1 MDVNL
6 DAADE
11 LRDGLPQYLPMRIVE
26 ATARAAGSPVGLYVI
41 DVDGSFLHLLAGDEG
56 VFPERIDAPLAIG
69 PELPLEALPA
79 LGDTLSDVLPG
90 SCWAPLLLGDRAL
103 GVLISRSRP
112 AVDLAGFAEQAALA
126 LELVSGYTDAVHAAR
141 RRRQTQAAAEIQQT
155 LLPPRL
161 ARVEGAEIAGGVLP
175 GYDVGGDFFDYAQ
188 NSDGLWLTI
197 ADAVGKGNQA
207 AALAALAV
215 GALRATRRAGGTL
228 EDMARTM
235 HESIGAV
242 AIRFPFVTAV
252 LAVWDAPTRR
262 LRWINCG
269 HPRPLVL
276 DPGGDVTE
284 LVDGVVRPL
293 GLLEQGREL
302 QVVERTLPAGARLVF
317 YSDGLSE
324 RPLAGRGELF
334 GREGI
339 IRTLRE
345 CRHATAA
352 GTVRILQ
359 DAVLG
364 ASPDPLRDDATLL
377 VLALDPDATST

>member
-1 MDVNL
+1 MDVSVE
-6 DAADE
+6 AADE
-11 LRDGLPQYLPMRIVE
+11 LRDGLPQHLPARIVE
-26 ATARAAGSPVGLYVI
+26 AVGRAAGSPVALYVI
-41 DVDGSFLHLLAGDEG
+41 DVDGSFLHLLAGDASH
-56 VFPERIDAPLAIG
+56 FPERIDAPLAIG

-79 LGDTLSDVLPG
+79 LGDTLSDALPG
-90 SCWAPLLLGDRAL
+90 SFWAPLLLGNRAL

-112 AVDLAGFAEQAALA
+112 TIDLAGSAEQAALA

-141 RRRQTQAAAEIQQT
+141 RRRQTQAAAEIQQN

-161 ARVEGAEIAGGVLP
+161 ARVEGADLAAGVLP

-188 NSDGLWLTI
+188 NQDGVWLTI
-197 ADAVGKGNQA
+197 ADAVGKGGQA
-207 AALAALAV
+207 AALSSLAV

-228 EDMARTM
+228 EEMARTM

-242 AIRFPFVTAV
+242 GIRFSYVTAI

-276 DPGGDVTE
+276 DPEGDVLE
-284 LVDGVVRPL
+284 LVDGVVPPL
-293 GLLEQGREL
+293 GLLEDGREL
-302 QVVERTLPAGARLVF
+302 QVVERILPVGARLVL

-352 GTVRILQ
+352 GTVRVLQ

-364 ASPDPLRDDATLL
+364 ASSDPLRDDATLL
-377 VLALDPDATST
+377 VLALDPDETST

>member
-302 QVVERTLPAGARLVF
+302 QVVERILPAGARLVF